1 MIAFA
6 QTMPKAA
13 GSMDRSVPI
22 ESTASL
28 IPMLRQRFGI
38 TRVGDTTR
46 LDRTGIPTY
55 CAMVP
60 KSRDLLGVY
69 NGKGRTALA
78 ARVSAVMEAFER
90 QAAATAALDA
100 FPMTVAELDALLD
113 LEQLELLSG
122 VSGLTVDCAMG
133 VDLLTGE
140 NIPVPHALVKFPTTE
155 PRLFRRTNTNGL
167 ASGNNLTE
175 AIYHAVT
182 EMIERHV
189 WSLYYIRNELVPR
202 VFRGHDAAER
212 CLGVELAFPTG
223 NPILDDLHATIAGS
237 GLNVRVLMLE
247 EGGFPHVALATVL
260 EPQSEPPMAHIGM
273 GCSLSPAHAVE
284 RALTEAVQSR
294 VVDIQAAREDLLRAD
309 DPASS
314 ASQHGRRQKN
324 LPRDHWC
331 IDLHTGKKTLPDFKD
346 EMSDDLMMDVE
357 RLIEK
362 VRDAGI
368 KRLVAVDISPA
379 DIPLA
384 AVRICAP
391 DFETTAVDGRLGRI
405 GLSEF
410 NPLR

>member
-1 MIAFA
+1 MIAFEA
-6 QTMPKAA
+6 MPKAA
-13 GSMDRSVPI
+13 GCVDRSVPI
-22 ESTASL
+22 ESTALL

-38 TRVGDTTR
+38 TRVGDTTY

-90 QAAATAALDA
+90 QAAATAELEAIPTA
-100 FPMTVAELDALLD
+100 VSELDALLD
-113 LEQLELLSG
+113 LEQLELLND
-122 VSGLTVDCAMG
+122 VRALTVDCAMG
-133 VDLLTGE
+133 IDLLTGQQ
-140 NIPVPHALVKFPTTE
+140 IPVPHALIKFPTTE

-202 VFRGHDAAER
+202 VFRGSDAAER
-212 CLGVELAFPTG
+212 CLGCELTFPTG
-223 NPILDDLHATIAGS
+223 NWVLDNLHVTIARS

-260 EPQSEPPMAHIGM
+260 EPASDPPMAHIGM

-309 DPASS
+309 DPVSS
-314 ASQHGRRQKN
+314 ASQHGRRQKT
-324 LPRDHWC
+324 LPQHHWC
-331 IDLHTGKKTLPDFKD
+331 IDLQTDKKTLGEFKD
-346 EMSDDLMMDVE
+346 EMSDDLTMDVD
-357 RLIEK
+357 RLVRK

-368 KRLVAVDISPA
+368 RRLVAVDISPV

-384 AVRICAP
+384 AVRMCAP